1 MTCDPRHAPAA
12 ARLGAALALASAL
25 AALPVVPLRAGAADP
40 APPPGAE
47 KESAGALIHRCAAA
61 YGGERARVRQGKV
74 RVVGNIRSKLHPGQ
88 VGVETRTFVRANRL
102 RVEVAFPGSAS
113 EVRVLDGARAFR
125 YGQPATGQVALALQL
140 QAARLDLP
148 ALLAE
153 WESKVED
160 MGPVEY
166 EGQPLRVLGLEISP
180 GARLEAGLDPRTA
193 RIVYVR
199 GLARNGPSQLEF
211 FTVYRDFR
219 TVDGVLQ
226 PFREEGWT
234 NSEPTGDLDLTKVE
248 FLDDVP
254 EGAFAP

>member
-1 MTCDPRHAPAA
+1 MTRDPRRAPAV
-12 ARLGAALALASAL
+12 ARLGTAIALAAAL
-25 AALPVVPLRAGAADP
+25 AALPRQARAGEAAPPAADR
-40 APPPGAE
+40 
-47 KESAGALIHRCAAA
+47 ESAGALIHRCAEA
-61 YGGERARVRQGKV
+61 YGGERARVRLGKV
-74 RVVGNIRSKLHPGQ
+74 RVTGTIRSKLHPGEP
-88 VGVETRTFVRANRL
+88 GLETRTFVRASRL
-102 RVEVAFPGSAS
+102 RVEVAFPGSAP

-125 YGQPATGQVALALQL
+125 YGQPASGPVALALQL

-153 WESKVED
+153 REAKVED

-166 EGQPLRVLGLEISP
+166 EGQGLRVLGLEVSP

-219 TVDGVLQ
+219 TVDGVLL
-226 PFREEGWT
+226 PYREEGWT
-234 NSEPTGDLDLTKVE
+234 NSEPTGELDLTRVE